1 MEDFEPK
8 PYTLGK
14 ENQKMIYHKD
24 GKVYK
29 KIGAHEIIQK
39 GALHSWNGG
48 PLNPI
53 MGPDTVGGTPILFA
67 PQRDFYNPA
76 VVIKAV
82 GTRFFGKNKD
92 AWVTWWLLEPTDADE
107 EEIKTQLDAW
117 PMNSGPG
124 YVFTNKAII
133 RRTKTRVLVTQR
145 GGLDI

>member
-1 MEDFEPK
+1 MF
-8 PYTLGK
+8 
-14 ENQKMIYHKD
+14 YHKY

-29 KIGAHEIIQK
+29 KIGRGRTIQK

-48 PLNPI
+48 SLNPI
-53 MGPDTVGGTPILFA
+53 MGIATIGGTPNSFD

-82 GTRFFGKNKD
+82 GTKYFSKD
-92 AWVTWWLLEPTDADE
+92 QDEWIAWWLLEPTDADN

-117 PMNSGPG
+117 PMHPGPG
-124 YVFTNKAII
+124 CVFTNRAII